1 MSTEPMTDLLRR
13 VLLSIGAV
21 VCWSDAWAAL
31 PDLDAFDRHFREV
44 LAEHA
49 IPGGAYAVVGGGR
62 VLRVEGHG
70 LRAVGGAQAVDADT
84 VFRLASVSK
93 TFAGPLAV
101 QLAQEGRLD
110 LADSLADQLPS
121 LRFKRAELSQRLR
134 VEDLLGQSTG
144 LVPNAYDNLI
154 DDGVALAR
162 ILPRFRELDAIC
174 APRSCY
180 SYQNIAFAQVEPIL
194 ARAGGAGYAELV
206 EQRLFHPLGMQR
218 ASFGL
223 EALVGEPNH
232 ARPHRRAQ
240 GRWIEAD
247 LKPGYYQL
255 APAAGVN
262 ASARD
267 LAQWLL
273 AQMGAQPEVLAA
285 TVIETVTKPRVRTP
299 RELKRRLWGQ
309 LLSEAHY
316 GLGWRIYAIDKD
328 ALIYHSGWVKGY
340 VAEIAWSPRH
350 QLGLAV
356 LLNAESPAI
365 GRISTSFW
373 AEVHGRAAP
382 SP

>member
-1 MSTEPMTDLLRR
+1 MAQPLRR
-13 VLLSIGAV
+13 VLLLFLFLVGAQRAV
-21 VCWSDAWAAL
+21 AAL
-31 PDLDAFDRHFREV
+31 PDLDAFDEHFRETLV
-44 LAEHA
+44 EQG
-49 IPGGAYAVVGGGR
+49 IPGGAYAVVGQGR
-62 VLRVEGHG
+62 LLRVQGHG
-70 LRAVGGAQAVDADT
+70 LRVVGGAEAVDADT

-101 QLAQEGRLD
+101 QLAQEGRID
-110 LADSLADQLPS
+110 LADSLAEQLPT
-121 LRFKRAELSQRLR
+121 LRFKREALSQRLR

-144 LVPNAYDNLI
+144 LEPNAYDNLI
-154 DDGVALAR
+154 DDGLALER

-194 ARAGGAGYAELV
+194 ARAGGAGYAELI
-206 EQRLFHPLGMQR
+206 ERRLFRPLRMQR

-223 EALVGEPNH
+223 DALLAEPNH
-232 ARPHRRAQ
+232 ARPHRREA
-240 GRWIEAD
+240 GRWIEAE

-273 AQMGAQPEVLAA
+273 AQMGAQPQVLAPSVVQA
-285 TVIETVTKPRVRTP
+285 VTTPRVRTP

-309 LLSEAHY
+309 LLDEAHY
-316 GLGWRIYAIDKD
+316 GLGWRVYQIGD
-328 ALIYHSGWVKGY
+328 APLNYHSGWVKGY

-350 QLGLAV
+350 QLGLAL

-365 GRISTSFW
+365 GRISTEFW
-373 AEVHGRAAP
+373 AKVHGRP
-382 SP
+382 VPTP

>member
-1 MSTEPMTDLLRR
+1 MAQPLHRLFVLVLALLAAQ
-13 VLLSIGAV
+13 VA
-21 VCWSDAWAAL
+21 AAAL
-31 PDLDAFDRHFREV
+31 PDLEAFDRQFREI
-44 LAEHA
+44 LAEQD
-49 IPGGAYAVVGGGR
+49 IPGGAYAVIAQGR
-62 VLRVEGHG
+62 VLRVQGHG
-70 LRAVGGAQAVDADT
+70 LRSVEGAQPVDADT

-110 LADSLADQLPS
+110 LADSLAQQLPE

-154 DDGVALAR
+154 DDGLALAR

-206 EQRLFHPLGMQR
+206 ERRLFRPLGMQH

-223 EALVGEPNH
+223 DALIAEPNH
-232 ARPHRRAQ
+232 ARPHRREA
-240 GRWIEAD
+240 GRWVEAEI
-247 LKPGYYQL
+247 KPGYYQL
-255 APAAGVN
+255 APAAGIN

-267 LAQWLL
+267 LGQWLL
-273 AQMGAQPEVLAA
+273 AQMGGQPESLSPSVVA
-285 TVIETVTKPRVRTP
+285 TVTTPRVRTP

-309 LLSEAHY
+309 LLDEAHY
-316 GLGWRIYAIDKD
+316 GLGWRVYRIGEVP
-328 ALIYHSGWVKGY
+328 LNYHSGWVKGY
-340 VAEIAWSPRH
+340 VAEIAWSPTH
-350 QLGLAV
+350 QIGLAL

-365 GRISTSFW
+365 GRISTAFW
-373 AEVHGRAAP
+373 AQVHDRP
-382 SP
+382 VPTP

>member
-1 MSTEPMTDLLRR
+1 MRQLLLRLF
-13 VLLSIGAV
+13 LLLVPGLVSMAV
-21 VCWSDAWAAL
+21 ASAAL
-31 PDLDAFDRHFREV
+31 PDLDAFDRHFRAV
-44 LAEHA
+44 VAEQG
-49 IPGGAYAVVGGGR
+49 IPGGAYAVVGQGR
-62 VLRVEGHG
+62 VLRVQGHG
-70 LRAVGGAQAVDADT
+70 LQQVGGGDPIDADT

-101 QLAQEGRLD
+101 QLQQEGRLA
-110 LADSLADQLPS
+110 LSDSLAQQLPE
-121 LRFKRAELSQRLR
+121 LRFARDELSLRLR

-154 DDGVALAR
+154 DDGLSVER
-162 ILPRFRELDAIC
+162 ILPRFRQLDAIC

-194 ARAGGAGYAELV
+194 ARAGGASYAQLV
-206 EQRLFHPLGMQR
+206 EQRLFAPLGMQG

-223 EALVGEPNH
+223 EALLAQPNH
-232 ARPHRRAQ
+232 ARPHRREA
-240 GRWIEAD
+240 GRWVAAE

-273 AQMGAQPEVLAA
+273 AQMGAQPEVLAPS
-285 TVIETVTKPRVRTP
+285 VIEAVTAPRVRTP

-316 GLGWRIYAIDKD
+316 GLGWRVYRIDED
-328 ALIYHSGWVKGY
+328 RLIYHSGWVKGY

-356 LLNAESPAI
+356 LLNAESSAI
-365 GRISTSFW
+365 GRISTAFW

-382 SP
+382 LP

>member
-1 MSTEPMTDLLRR
+1 MINRLSR
-13 VLLSIGAV
+13 VLLYAV
-21 VCWSDAWAAL
+21 ALAGTANASAAL
-31 PDLDAFDRHFREV
+31 PDLDVFDQQFREV
-44 LAEHA
+44 LTEHA
-49 IPGGAYAVVGGGR
+49 IPGGAYAVVAQGR
-62 VLRVEGHG
+62 VLRVQGHG
-70 LRAVGGAQAVDADT
+70 LRAGDGVQRVDGDT

-110 LADSLADQLPS
+110 LSDTLAEQLPG

-154 DDGVALAR
+154 DDGLALDR
-162 ILPRFRELDAIC
+162 ILPRFRELDTIC

-180 SYQNIAFAQVEPIL
+180 SYQNIAFARIEPIL

-206 EQRLFHPLGMQR
+206 EQRLFRPLGMQR

-223 EALVGEPNH
+223 EALLAEPNH
-232 ARPHRRAQ
+232 ARPHRRDQ
-240 GRWIEAD
+240 GQWIEAELD
-247 LKPGYYQL
+247 SGYYQL

-273 AQMGAQPEVLAA
+273 AQMGSQPEVLAPS
-285 TVIETVTKPRVRTP
+285 VVETVTTPRVRTP
-299 RELKRRLWGQ
+299 RELRRKLWEQ
-309 LLSEAHY
+309 LLDEAHY
-316 GLGWRIYAIDKD
+316 GLGWRIYRIGEAP
-328 ALIYHSGWVKGY
+328 LNYHSGWVKGY
-340 VAEIAWSPRH
+340 VAEIAWSPGQRI
-350 QLGLAV
+350 GLAL

-365 GRISTSFW
+365 AQISTRFW
-373 AEVHGRAAP
+373 SEVHGRPVPTRTP